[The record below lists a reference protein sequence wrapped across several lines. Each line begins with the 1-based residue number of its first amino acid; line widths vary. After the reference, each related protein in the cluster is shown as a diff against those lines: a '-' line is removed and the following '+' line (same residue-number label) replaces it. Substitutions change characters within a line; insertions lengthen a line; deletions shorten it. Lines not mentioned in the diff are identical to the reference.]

1 MAKKENKWIEFVED
15 INESLK
21 LEPPYPIED
30 EEETIADIVNRQD
43 GDDAFVDEDYL
54 PQNGIGLKDST
65 VAWLLENDVE
75 LPKTWKKR
83 LEKQQALV
91 TPVKQDTPAKKSPEK
106 SAKTAEKK
114 PAKKAPVANRAKNAL
129 GHLIGS
135 GAAQLDDLFLAAK
148 GITEAELEKKG
159 FSKSRYK
166 SHYNHLL
173 NDKADLVK
181 VVWKDGKI
189 AAKLLKGE

>member
-1 MAKKENKWIEFVED
+1 MVPGHITVNPITEKERKMAKKENKWIEFVED

-30 EEETIADIVNRQD
+30 EEKAIADIVNRQD

-75 LPKTWKKR
+75 LPKTWKNR
-83 LEKQQALV
+83 LEKQQAKV
-91 TPVKQDTPAKKSPEK
+91 APVKQDASSEKSPEK
-106 SAKTAEKK
+106 SAKTTEKK
-114 PAKKAPVANRAKNAL
+114 PAKKNPAANRAKNAI

-135 GAAQLDDLFLAAK
+135 GAA
-148 GITEAELEKKG
+148 
-159 FSKSRYK
+159 
-166 SHYNHLL
+166 
-173 NDKADLVK
+173 
-181 VVWKDGKI
+181 
-189 AAKLLKGE
+189 